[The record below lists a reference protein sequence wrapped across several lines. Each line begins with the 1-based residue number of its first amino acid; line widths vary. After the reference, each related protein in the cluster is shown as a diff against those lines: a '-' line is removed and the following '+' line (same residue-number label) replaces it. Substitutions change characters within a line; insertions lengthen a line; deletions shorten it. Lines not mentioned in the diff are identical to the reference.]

1 MPIGLGDIVGQ
12 IGTGVYRLIKG
23 KDVNIKA
30 GANVT
35 ASSDGQYD
43 DASVTDITIQ
53 PGDLILVDDVSVSYP
68 DGAAGASGNVT
79 GGGGQASTMTTSFAS
94 VWTFIQGQAGTGNGG
109 LVPSAGSAGEFLA
122 HDGSFA
128 QVAYGNISNTPS
140 IPVDLT
146 SDGAGTIHVN
156 NVPTLNQNTTGNA
169 ATVTTNANL
178 TGHIT
183 SSGNATTLGSFT
195 LAQLNTALSDA
206 TLAENT
212 NTQNTTTLSFVDSSD
227 DIILRN
233 TTGGAGSGT
242 DDIKFVAG
250 ANITLTHTDADNI
263 TIASSAGGVTISNN
277 VDNRVLTGD
286 GTNAVA
292 EANLTYTGSI
302 LQNVGDIKVRNNAPA
317 AANPGELIFLKA
329 RAGATPAGQNNDQ
342 IGMIRFQS
350 YNDNNVPDLI
360 TYAQV
365 LSKISDATNNQ
376 EAGRLEL
383 KVAEYDGTLTTG
395 LKLEGDT
402 DADGEVDVTIGAGA
416 ACTTTINGVVNLPNA
431 AAGTVASGDHLG
443 LDSNNNIV
451 KTTGGS
457 GGVSL
462 SGSVANGIATY
473 NTTNELSIETT
484 LQFDSDQLLFS
495 PTGGGATIKLRDI
508 TSGNSAGKSL
518 RLTGSNAIGT
528 DQIGG
533 EIRIS
538 SGRGTGDKGGG
549 DIDFFG
555 SQIGQS
561 SGTTS
566 NTPKRML
573 QIAGA
578 TANVQIDNTNFPNAG
593 FIGNNIGLVHDDA
606 LYLTPGDFN
615 ITSVARSDGDVYT
628 NDNGGSVRPNSA
640 AHNYHAFTY
649 IPLGYKITHVQVE
662 GSGGTF
668 EVYTAQ
674 WSNDGTQQEG
684 SQTTIGSTLDLSSSP
699 LTSIAGKYVVIKWD
713 PAATTNELYGAKI
726 TLARV

>member
-109 LVPSAGSAGEFLA
+109 LVPSAGSSGQFLA

-195 LAQLNTALSDA
+195 LAQLNTAISDA
-206 TLAENT
+206 TLSE
-212 NTQNTTTLSFVDSSD
+212 S
-227 DIILRN
+227 
-233 TTGGAGSGT
+233 GG
-242 DDIKFVAG
+242 I
-250 ANITLTHTDADNI
+250 
-263 TIASSAGGVTISNN
+263 TISNN

-350 YNDNNVPDLI
+350 YNDNNTPDLI